1 MRPIALTVALLL
13 FTFRVHAASGTTGFE
28 LFRIDGFAR
37 SSGLAG
43 STVAHWGDLSSLQSN
58 IAGLAAIEHPSVSAG
73 FTKHVLDI
81 NQGTL
86 AYARPM
92 KNNIVWAAGVDYLS
106 YGTFDRADEN
116 GFKNGEFG
124 ASDFQLRGAVA
135 NSIKPDLRIGAALKY
150 QYRDIDG
157 TGASAVAIDAGLQ
170 YDTGFNDWCVGAA
183 VKSFGM
189 ATSAFLS
196 EKDDLPTTYE
206 LGFSV
211 PLEHLPIKF
220 SLAGAYVTDEG
231 AEGRGGLEVNF
242 APQFVGRIGYS
253 TIGVDQRSG
262 LSSDA
267 FAGFSAGLGL
277 RVKQLVFDY
286 ALTSHGEIG
295 FLNRFTIGTEL

>member
-1 MRPIALTVALLL
+1 MRILSLTLILVLS
-13 FTFRVHAASGTTGFE
+13 TFRAFAVSGTTGYE
-28 LFRIDGFAR
+28 LFRTDGFAR
-37 SSGLAG
+37 SASLAG
-43 STVAHWGDLSSLQSN
+43 SSIAHSGDLSSLQSN
-58 IAGLAAIEHPSVSAG
+58 VAGLAVLDRASAVAG

-124 ASDFQLRGAVA
+124 ASDFQLRGAIA
-135 NSIKPDLRIGAALKY
+135 RSIRPELRIGGALKY

-157 TGASAVAIDAGLQ
+157 VGASAVAVDAGLQ
-170 YDTGFNDWCVGAA
+170 YETGFNNWVVGAV

-196 EKDDLPTTYE
+196 EKDDLPTSYE
-206 LGFSV
+206 LGFAV
-211 PLEHLPIKF
+211 PLEHLPVKF
-220 SLAGAYVTDEG
+220 SLAGAYVTSEG
-231 AEGRGGLEVNF
+231 PEGRGGLEIGF
-242 APQFVGRIGYS
+242 AKQFVGRVGYS
-253 TIGVDQRSG
+253 TIGVDQRTG

-277 RVKQLVFDY
+277 KVKQLAFDY

>member
-1 MRPIALTVALLL
+1 MRIITLTLIIVLS
-13 FTFRVHAASGTTGFE
+13 TFRAFAASGTTGYE
-28 LFRIDGFAR
+28 LFRTDGFAR

-43 STVAHWGDLSSLQSN
+43 SAIAHSGDMSSLQSN
-58 IAGLAAIEHPSVSAG
+58 VAGLAVLDHATAAAG

-92 KNNIVWAAGVDYLS
+92 KNNMVWAAGADYLS
-106 YGTFDRADEN
+106 YGSFDRADEN

-135 NSIKPDLRIGAALKY
+135 RSIRPELRVGGALKY

-157 TGASAVAIDAGLQ
+157 TGASAVAVDAGLQ
-170 YDTGFNDWCVGAA
+170 YDTGFNDWVVGAA

-196 EKDDLPTTYE
+196 EKDDLPTSYE
-206 LGFSV
+206 LGFAV
-211 PLEHLPIKF
+211 PLEHLPVKF
-220 SLAGAYVTDEG
+220 SLAGAYMTAEG
-231 AEGRGGLEVNF
+231 LEGRGGLEIGF
-242 APQFVGRIGYS
+242 ASQFVGRVGYS
-253 TIGVDQRSG
+253 TIGVDQRTG

-277 RVKQLVFDY
+277 KVKQLAFDY

-295 FLNRFTIGTEL
+295 YLNRFTIGTEL